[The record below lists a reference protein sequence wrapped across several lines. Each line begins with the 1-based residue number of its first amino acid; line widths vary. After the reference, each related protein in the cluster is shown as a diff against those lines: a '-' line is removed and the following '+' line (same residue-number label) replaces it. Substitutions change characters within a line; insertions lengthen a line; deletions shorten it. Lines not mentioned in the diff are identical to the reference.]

1 MEEVTSFT
9 PAAVLEADMSQVA
22 FVVVMEA
29 TVAAMAAAEDIMV
42 VDTAAIMATMEAV
55 PDIMVVTAAMEAMVI
70 VPITVVGVLD

>member
-9 PAAVLEADMSQVA
+9 PAVVLEADMSQVA

-29 TVAAMAAAEDIMV
+29 TVAAPTEAEDIMV
-42 VDTAAIMATMEAV
+42 AVDTAAIMATEAA
-55 PDIMVVTAAMEAMVI
+55 PDIMVVTAAMAAMVI

>member
-9 PAAVLEADMSQVA
+9 PAVVLEADMSQVA

-29 TVAAMAAAEDIMV
+29 TVAAPTEAEDIMV
-42 VDTAAIMATMEAV
+42 AVDTAAIMAMEAA
-55 PDIMVVTAAMEAMVI
+55 PDIMVVTAAMAAMVI